1 MIVNIQYPDSSDLLS
16 SLQEIEMLIFDNQMY
31 MIFLFILH
39 YVLIMNLITKDNQ
52 IVQEKISFF
61 KDNKNQFHVVADFDG
76 TLTQYFDHN
85 GKSRPSI
92 ISLLYNEWI
101 LDDDYSKQAQ
111 ALFDHYVQ
119 IEHDTSLSLDIR
131 QQAMED
137 RRTEHKELL
146 MKKWLNHH
154 HLEQITTMDRIVMRS
169 GTDILLR
176 KLYEQNIPLI
186 IFSASGVGVD
196 SIGLLLKHRWLDFPN
211 ISIVS
216 NKLYRDEAGKM
227 IGYSK
232 PVIHSLNKKESVIW
246 DNNEYKTLQ
255 TQIKDRPHAI
265 VIGDGLHDAEM
276 VDKKAWRTILSIW
289 LCNDKVEE
297 RKEKYSDAFDVVIT
311 HDQGFE
317 EVITKIWL

>member
-1 MIVNIQYPDSSDLLS
+1 MILLS
-16 SLQEIEMLIFDNQMY
+16 
-31 MIFLFILH
+31 
-39 YVLIMNLITKDNQ
+39 IMNVTIKNDIILR
-52 IVQEKISFF
+52 EKIDFF
-61 KDNKNQFHVVADFDG
+61 NNHRDKFHVVADFDG

-119 IEHDTSLSLDIR
+119 IEHDMSLSLEIR

-146 MKKWLNHH
+146 MKKWLNYH
-154 HLEQITTMDRIVMRS
+154 HLEQITRMDRIVMRPC
-169 GTDILLR
+169 TDIFLK
-176 KLYEQNIPLI
+176 KLHEQNIPLI

-196 SIGLLLKHRWLDFPN
+196 SIWLLLRHRWLDFPN

-216 NKLYRDEAGKM
+216 NKLYRDEHGAM

-246 DNNEYKTLQ
+246 DNDEYKTLQ
-255 TQIKDRPHAI
+255 IQIKDRPHAI
-265 VIGDGLHDAEM
+265 VIWDGLHDAEM
-276 VDKKAWRTILSIW
+276 VDKKPWRTILTIG

-297 RKEKYSDAFDVVIT
+297 RIDKYSDAFDIVIT
-311 HDQGFE
+311 HDEGFE
-317 EVITKIWL
+317 EVIEKIWL

>member
-1 MIVNIQYPDSSDLLS
+1 MSLVIKNNITLD
-16 SLQEIEMLIFDNQMY
+16 
-31 MIFLFILH
+31 
-39 YVLIMNLITKDNQ
+39 
-52 IVQEKISFF
+52 EKISFF

-119 IEHDTSLSLDIR
+119 IEHNTTLSLEVR

-146 MKKWLNHH
+146 MKKWLNYH
-154 HLEQITTMDRIVMRS
+154 HLEQITKMDRIVMRS
-169 GTDILLR
+169 GTDLLLK

-196 SIGLLLKHRWLDFPN
+196 SIGLLLKHRWLDFAN

-216 NKLYRDEAGKM
+216 NKLYRDEYGTM

-232 PVIHSLNKKESVIW
+232 PVIHSLNKTESVIR
-246 DNNEYKTLQ
+246 DNAEYKNIQ
-255 TQIKDRPHAI
+255 DQVKDRIHAI

-276 VDKKAWRTILSIW
+276 VDKKSWRTILSIW

-297 RKEKYSDAFDVVIT
+297 RTDRYSDAFDVVIT
-311 HDQGFE
+311 HDEGFE
-317 EVITKIWL
+317 EVIDKIWL

>member
-1 MIVNIQYPDSSDLLS
+1 MSSM
-16 SLQEIEMLIFDNQMY
+16 SLVVQNSIIFD
-31 MIFLFILH
+31 
-39 YVLIMNLITKDNQ
+39 
-52 IVQEKISFF
+52 EKIHFF

-119 IEHDTSLSLDIR
+119 IEHDTTLSLEVR

-137 RRTEHKELL
+137 RRTAHKELL
-146 MKKWLNHH
+146 MKKWLNYH
-154 HLEQITTMDRIVMRS
+154 HLEQITKMDRIVMRP
-169 GTDILLR
+169 GTDILLK
-176 KLYEQNIPLI
+176 KLFEQNIPLI

-216 NKLYRDEAGKM
+216 NKLYRDEHGIM

-232 PVIHSLNKKESVIW
+232 PVIHSLNKTESVIR
-246 DNNEYKTLQ
+246 DNAEYKNIQ
-255 TQIKDRPHAI
+255 DQVKDRIHAI

-276 VDKKAWRTILSIW
+276 VDKKSWRTILSIW

-297 RKEKYSDAFDVVIT
+297 RIEKYSDAFDVVIT
-311 HDQGFE
+311 HDEGFE
-317 EVITKIWL
+317 EVIEKIWL